1 MKRGSKRMKILVIDV
16 GGTNVKLLASGQRQ
30 PRKFPSG
37 PQLTPEQMVEGV
49 LEATKDWDYDVITMG
64 YPGPVMKNKLVLEPA
79 NLGPG
84 WVDFDFEAA
93 FGKPVKIINDAAM
106 QALGSYESGR
116 MLFIGLGTGMGSALV
131 IDGLVAPLE
140 LAHLPYKKAT
150 FEDYLGRRGLER
162 LGKRKWQQAVE
173 DAVARLQAAMVA
185 DSVVLGGGNAKK
197 LKRLPPGAK
206 LGDNIN
212 AFRGGFRLW
221 EDKNIRL

>member
-1 MKRGSKRMKILVIDV
+1 
-16 GGTNVKLLASGQRQ
+16 
-30 PRKFPSG
+30 
-37 PQLTPEQMVEGV
+37 
-49 LEATKDWDYDVITMG
+49 
-64 YPGPVMKNKLVLEPA
+64 
-79 NLGPG
+79 
-84 WVDFDFEAA
+84 
-93 FGKPVKIINDAAM
+93 M

-150 FEDYLGRRGLER
+150 FEDYVGRRGLER

>member
-1 MKRGSKRMKILVIDV
+1 MKILVIDV
-16 GGTNVKLLASGQRQ
+16 GGTNVKLLASGQKQ
-30 PRKFPSG
+30 PSKFPSG

-64 YPGPVMKNKLVLEPA
+64 YPGPVVKDKPVLEPA

-93 FGKPVKIINDAAM
+93 LGKPVKIINDAAM
-106 QALGSYESGR
+106 QALGSYQSGR

-150 FEDYLGRRGLER
+150 FEDYVGRRGLEG
-162 LGKRKWQQAVE
+162 LGRRKWQRAVE

>member
-1 MKRGSKRMKILVIDV
+1 MKILVIDV

-150 FEDYLGRRGLER
+150 FEDYVGRRGLER

>member
-1 MKRGSKRMKILVIDV
+1 MGSKRKRMKILVIDV

-106 QALGSYESGR
+106 QALGSYQSGR

-150 FEDYLGRRGLER
+150 FEDYVGRRGLER

>member
-1 MKRGSKRMKILVIDV
+1 MKRSSKRMKVLVIDV

-30 PRKFPSG
+30 PHKFPSG

-49 LEATKDWDYDVITMG
+49 LEATKDWDYDAITMG
-64 YPGPVMKNKLVLEPA
+64 YPGPVVKDKPVLEPA

-106 QALGSYESGR
+106 QALGSYQSGR

-150 FEDYLGRRGLER
+150 FEDYVGRRGLER
-162 LGKRKWQQAVE
+162 LGKKRWQQAVE